1 MLPISRSR
9 LSRLLLAFAFAPLAF
24 APAAAGEQGGDVI
37 RKVSVPYA
45 DLDLETEEGAREFL
59 TRLENA
65 AYKACGG
72 DPKLHSSYKL
82 APEATVRTFEKCR
95 KDAIARTVDGVDVA
109 LVTKLHRKY
118 AA

>member
-1 MLPISRSR
+1 MTRI
-9 LSRLLLAFAFAPLAF
+9 SRLLLAVAFVPLAI
-24 APAAAGEQGGDVI
+24 APAAAGQSGGEVI

-45 DLDLETEEGAREFL
+45 DLDLETEKGAREFL
-59 TRLENA
+59 NRLEKA

-72 DPKLHSSYKL
+72 DPKRHSSYDRM
-82 APEATVRTFEKCR
+82 PDVTVKVFEKCR

-118 AA
+118 NA